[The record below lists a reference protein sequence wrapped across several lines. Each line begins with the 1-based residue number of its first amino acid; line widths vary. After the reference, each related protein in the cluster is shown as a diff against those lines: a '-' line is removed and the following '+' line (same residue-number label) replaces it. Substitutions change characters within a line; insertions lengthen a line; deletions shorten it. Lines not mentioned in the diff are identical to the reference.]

1 MIGVGLFGHGHPIHA
16 QVDVSKDGVGKIVDA
31 VGVSGIVGIRVGQI
45 GFEALIPSR
54 RIGQTDFDL
63 KSEFVEIVII
73 VRGRDGKGDGSR
85 PRQGGLKHCVPGGL
99 VPVIH
104 IGHIKQLSD
113 MMLVSDCQSGS
124 TAVPFYSVSASGHG
138 DHPFGVHPGG
148 VGVHTGITHARGLAK
163 EGAPFH
169 RSA

>member
-1 MIGVGLFGHGHPIHA
+1 MIGVGLFGHEHPIHA
-16 QVDVSKDGVGKIVDA
+16 QVDVSKDGVGKVA
-31 VGVSGIVGIRVGQI
+31 VGVSGIVGIGVGQI

-63 KSEFVEIVII
+63 KLEFVEIVII

-85 PRQGGLKHCVPGGL
+85 PRQGGLKHHVPGGL

-104 IGHIKQLSD
+104 IGHIIQIERHDASVRLS
-113 MMLVSDCQSGS
+113 VGFNVC
-124 TAVPFYSVSASGHG
+124 VWASGHG

-148 VGVHTGITHARGLAK
+148 VGVHPGITHARGLAK

>member
-1 MIGVGLFGHGHPIHA
+1 MVGVGLFGHEHAIHA

-31 VGVSGIVGIRVGQI
+31 VSVSGIVGIGVGQI

-85 PRQGGLKHCVPGGL
+85 PRQGGLKHHVPGGL

-104 IGHIKQLSD
+104 IGHIKQIERHDAGLQLSVGFNG
-113 MMLVSDCQSGS
+113 VS
-124 TAVPFYSVSASGHG
+124 F
-138 DHPFGVHPGG
+138 
-148 VGVHTGITHARGLAK
+148 L
-163 EGAPFH
+163 
-169 RSA
+169 

>member
-1 MIGVGLFGHGHPIHA
+1 MIVVGLFGNEHPIHA
-16 QVDVSKDGVGKIVDA
+16 QVDVSKDGVGKVA
-31 VGVSGIVGIRVGQI
+31 VGVSGVVGIGVGQI

-85 PRQGGLKHCVPGGL
+85 LRQGGLKHHVPGGL

-104 IGHIKQLSD
+104 IGNIKQIERHDASVRLS
-113 MMLVSDCQSGS
+113 VGFNGGS
-124 TAVPFYSVSASGHG
+124 F
-138 DHPFGVHPGG
+138 
-148 VGVHTGITHARGLAK
+148 L
-163 EGAPFH
+163 
-169 RSA
+169 